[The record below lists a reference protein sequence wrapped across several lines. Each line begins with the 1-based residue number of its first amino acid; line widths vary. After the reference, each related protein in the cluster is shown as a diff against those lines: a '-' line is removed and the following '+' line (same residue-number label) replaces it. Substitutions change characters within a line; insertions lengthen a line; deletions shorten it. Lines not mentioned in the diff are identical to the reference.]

1 MLAFE
6 RHNKIIDLLYK
17 NKKVTTIE
25 LANFLGASVCTI
37 RNDLN
42 KLEKDGLLKRIHGGA
57 IIPEGTIP
65 DQSYNLRQSK
75 NQFEKNI
82 ICEKAFEFIKD
93 NQSIIIDASSTVI
106 ALSKLIFNS
115 NFRLT
120 VITNGINTALELKD
134 NPNINV
140 ILTGGVVRPKSN
152 ALEGILGKNLISQVN
167 VDMAFIS
174 AHGFTLEEGL
184 TEFNIYEA
192 ELKKLLLSRTKNI
205 IALLDSSK
213 LENNSIYSFAK
224 ASQINIL
231 ITDSKASQEIVNK
244 YRKAG
249 INVIVVNKQID

>member
-17 NKKVTTIE
+17 NKKVTTNE
-25 LANFLGASVCTI
+25 LVNLLHVSVCTI

-57 IIPEGTIP
+57 IIPQGIMP
-65 DQSYNLRQSK
+65 DQSYNSRQSK

-82 ICEKAFEFIKD
+82 ICEKAFELIKND
-93 NQSIIIDASSTVI
+93 QSIILDASSTVI
-106 ALSKLIFNS
+106 TLAKLIYNS
-115 NFRLT
+115 NLRLT

-134 NPNINV
+134 NSNINV
-140 ILTGGVVRPKSN
+140 ILTGGVVRPKST
-152 ALEGILGKNLISQVN
+152 ALEGILGKSLISQIN
-167 VDMAFIS
+167 ADIAFVS
-174 AHGFTLEEGL
+174 ARGFTLEEGL

-192 ELKKLLLSRTKNI
+192 ELKRLLLSRTKSI

-213 LENNSIYSFAK
+213 LEDNSIYSFAK
-224 ASQINIL
+224 PNQIKTL
-231 ITDSKASQEIVNK
+231 ITDSKASLECVDK

-249 INVIVVNKQID
+249 INVIVVNNQP